1 MERLAQSLGIEGI
14 SPGQV
19 SVMAK
24 ELDDRV
30 SWFRSRPLER
40 EYPVI
45 WVDALYED
53 IRFDGRVTSMA
64 VLVVAGITVEGR
76 RAILACESMMTESE
90 KGYRTL
96 FANLKRRGVEK
107 VCLCVSDA
115 HPDLKKG
122 VRKAFLGC
130 SW

>member
-1 MERLAQSLGIEGI
+1 MRSEQRILGTRVQRFETPLGTMYLLVPKLSKGSHIPFFVTEKKRSEQTLIQVVQEAFINGVSTRKMERLAQSLGIEGI

-45 WVDALYED
+45 
-53 IRFDGRVTSMA
+53 
-64 VLVVAGITVEGR
+64 
-76 RAILACESMMTESE
+76 
-90 KGYRTL
+90 
-96 FANLKRRGVEK
+96 
-107 VCLCVSDA
+107 
-115 HPDLKKG
+115 
-122 VRKAFLGC
+122 
-130 SW
+130 